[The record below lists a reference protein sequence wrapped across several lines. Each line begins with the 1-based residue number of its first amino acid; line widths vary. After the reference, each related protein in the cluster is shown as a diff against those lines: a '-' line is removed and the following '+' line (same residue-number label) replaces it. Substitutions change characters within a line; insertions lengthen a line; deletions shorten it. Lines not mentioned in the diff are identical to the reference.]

1 MNKTE
6 SIAIFIERLVA
17 YDLSISKINNETCD
31 GIPPDLYDRI
41 MTEGSLNITF
51 DIDNQPYSIKI
62 AVDEETALVVYD
74 YHEVFDEI
82 AEDIRHYHSIVDDD
96 QQ

>member
-6 SIAIFIERLVA
+6 SIAIFIERLSA
-17 YDLSISKINNETCD
+17 YDLTISKINNEPCD
-31 GIPPDLYDRI
+31 GVPSNLYDRI
-41 MTEGSLNITF
+41 MNEESLDITF

-62 AVDEETALVVYD
+62 AVDEETALVIYD

-82 AEDIRHYHSIVDDD
+82 AEDIRHYHSFVDDD
-96 QQ
+96 QE